1 MSTRALVPPEIS
13 RRFDVLRTL
22 LVVFIVGVHA
32 EKGIQ
37 AYYTQVPD
45 GLRAY
50 LVVFPHNIFRLC
62 VPIFFSISGYLFY
75 LTYKPTVEA
84 YGRMLVKKARTIL
97 VPYLLFNAISIALI
111 LIFNKIPYIGDFNDL
126 HRDGILKYLL
136 GVYRF
141 PAVYTLWFLRDLYVF
156 FLLAP
161 VFYVVSVEIPLLGL
175 VVFWAIWM
183 FIPQH
188 GLPVELSGMFF
199 FYLGCLL
206 SRTRADLDGARRF
219 TVPACVLYLAVLLAV
234 SFVEY
239 TQGTGTEI
247 YQTLY
252 RHNLIFGTVC
262 LWLLTGYSRFG
273 DSQFLLRFSGVS
285 FFVYLT
291 HEPVLSY
298 LIYGTR
304 FIFHPSGSAAGIGY
318 MVLLTT
324 LPFALCVGLGN
335 LLLRYAPAVYA
346 VATGARQR

>member
-1 MSTRALVPPEIS
+1 M
-13 RRFDVLRTL
+13 LRTL

-37 AYYTQVPD
+37 AYYAQVPD
-45 GLRAY
+45 VLRAY
-50 LVVFPHNIFRLC
+50 LVVLPHNIFRLC
-62 VPIFFSISGYLFY
+62 VPVFFSISGYLFY

-126 HRDGILKYLL
+126 HRDGILKYLF
-136 GVYRF
+136 GIYRF

-156 FLLAP
+156 FILAP

-175 VVFWAIWM
+175 VVFWTIWM
-183 FIPQH
+183 YVPQH

-219 TVPACVLYLAVLLAV
+219 TIPVCLLYLIVMLTV
-234 SFVEY
+234 SYVEY
-239 TQGTGTEI
+239 TQGTVAAA
-247 YQTLY
+247 YQMLY
-252 RHNLIFGTVC
+252 PQEMILGTVC

-273 DSQFLLRFSGVS
+273 DSPFLLRLSGVS

-318 MVLLTT
+318 VLLLTI
-324 LPFALCVGLGN
+324 LPFVLCVGLGN
-335 LLLRYAPAVYA
+335 LLMRYAPAVYA
-346 VATGARQR
+346 VATGSRQR